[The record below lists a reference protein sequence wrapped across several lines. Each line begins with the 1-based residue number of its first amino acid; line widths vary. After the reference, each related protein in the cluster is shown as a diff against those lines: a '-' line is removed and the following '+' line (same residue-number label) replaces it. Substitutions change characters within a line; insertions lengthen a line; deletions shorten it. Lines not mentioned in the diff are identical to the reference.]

1 MGSSLLFLRSA
12 EVGEQSWGGSGHT
25 YTRSQGHAM
34 RYEGGGGG
42 ADKPGVRAVCASD
55 SSPHRAGR
63 VKPVPWVERVW
74 FGGLCR

>member
-42 ADKPGVRAVCASD
+42 LTSLAYVRCA
-55 SSPHRAGR
+55 PVIHHLTGR
-63 VKPVPWVERVW
+63 DE
-74 FGGLCR
+74 